1 MVTGCPRTMKS
12 CHIFIGRLKSNF
24 SSMHQIVFHFSDN
37 LIIFGIQMFV
47 FLLTAVILLAEILSG
62 GVGTF
67 LLFNLLTGTP
77 LNSQTMKGFSEKVL
91 SGMFYKRQFLKAAT
105 GATWQI
111 GCSTHL
117 PTYLYNFKLSIQ
129 VIKFFQLNFVQLIF
143 NRHVLMLEFASNIL
157 PVIFC
162 KSFSTKLSPCKRSQK
177 NFSHQYTEYPWVQ
190 R

>member
-1 MVTGCPRTMKS
+1 
-12 CHIFIGRLKSNF
+12 
-24 SSMHQIVFHFSDN
+24 MHKIVFHFSDN

-105 GATWQI
+105 GAT
-111 GCSTHL
+111 
-117 PTYLYNFKLSIQ
+117 
-129 VIKFFQLNFVQLIF
+129 
-143 NRHVLMLEFASNIL
+143 
-157 PVIFC
+157 
-162 KSFSTKLSPCKRSQK
+162 
-177 NFSHQYTEYPWVQ
+177 
-190 R
+190 